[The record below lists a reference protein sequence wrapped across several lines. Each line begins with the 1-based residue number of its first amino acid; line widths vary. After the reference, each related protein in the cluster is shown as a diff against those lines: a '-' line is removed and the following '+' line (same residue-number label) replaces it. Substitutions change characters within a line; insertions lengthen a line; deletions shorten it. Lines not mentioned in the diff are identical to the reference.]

1 MRILQLAQWYS
12 PIIGGEEG
20 HVRALSTGLTR
31 RGHQVSVAT
40 LRQSGAAQDE
50 DDSGIRVHRLP
61 GTLQRLSG
69 LFADS
74 DRRSAPPFP
83 DPETVAALV
92 AILRRER
99 PHIVHAHNWMVGSW
113 LPVQPMSSS
122 RLVVTLHDYSLVCA
136 KKNLLRDGRQC
147 PGPSLGRCL
156 PCAGKHY
163 GHAKGAVT
171 VIGTAANRVALRA
184 MVDMYV
190 PVSDA
195 VRDGVGLAADD
206 PRVRVIPN
214 FLREQAAMPDDE
226 SANWTRQLPDEPFI
240 LYAGSFAQQKG
251 VGTLLAAHAAM
262 RNRVPLVLIG
272 YPAADAAPEVEAP
285 PSGVDIHVNW
295 PAGAVMAAMRRSAA
309 VVVPSLWRE
318 PSPTVVLEAMSVG
331 RPLVASMVGGIPEL
345 TGNDAALLVPPGDGE
360 ALRSAMDAVVSDLS
374 LADRIGRAGQDRSSG
389 FTSDVIVPRIEALY
403 LELIADRQQPHARR
417 KR

>member
-1 MRILQLAQWYS
+1 M
-12 PIIGGEEG
+12 
-20 HVRALSTGLTR
+20 
-31 RGHQVSVAT
+31 
-40 LRQSGAAQDE
+40 SG
-50 DDSGIRVHRLP
+50 S
-61 GTLQRLSG
+61 
-69 LFADS
+69 
-74 DRRSAPPFP
+74 
-83 DPETVAALV
+83 
-92 AILRRER
+92 
-99 PHIVHAHNWMVGSW
+99 
-113 LPVQPMSSS
+113 
-122 RLVVTLHDYSLVCA
+122 
-136 KKNLLRDGRQC
+136 
-147 PGPSLGRCL
+147 SLGRCL

-272 YPAADAAPEVEAP
+272 YPAADAPPEVEAP
-285 PSGVDIHVNW
+285 PQ
-295 PAGAVMAAMRRSAA
+295 
-309 VVVPSLWRE
+309 WR
-318 PSPTVVLEAMSVG
+318 
-331 RPLVASMVGGIPEL
+331 
-345 TGNDAALLVPPGDGE
+345 
-360 ALRSAMDAVVSDLS
+360 
-374 LADRIGRAGQDRSSG
+374 
-389 FTSDVIVPRIEALY
+389 
-403 LELIADRQQPHARR
+403 
-417 KR
+417 